1 VVLDDLA
8 TRFGFQDGTV
18 VPNGVDLG
26 GAAVSRRPAAVPTV
40 FAVGRVERMKG
51 FDLLVDAFARSD
63 LPEDARLVIGG
74 DGEMLGALRDQGRAL
89 GLGGRLVLPG
99 MLTSRQVAEQM
110 ATATVVVVPS
120 RREAFGIV
128 VLEAWRSG
136 TPVVV
141 TSRGGPARLVTDG
154 VTGLVVDP
162 EDRDALAACL
172 SRLVNDPAT
181 ADRLG
186 SAGRVAV
193 KAFPWSR
200 VAAEYEQIYDGC
212 VRR

>member
-1 VVLDDLA
+1 M
-8 TRFGFQDGTV
+8 GS
-18 VPNGVDLG
+18 
-26 GAAVSRRPAAVPTV
+26 GAGSCC
-40 FAVGRVERMKG
+40 
-51 FDLLVDAFARSD
+51 
-63 LPEDARLVIGG
+63 
-74 DGEMLGALRDQGRAL
+74 RACD
-89 GLGGRLVLPG
+89 
-99 MLTSRQVAEQM
+99 SRQVAEQM